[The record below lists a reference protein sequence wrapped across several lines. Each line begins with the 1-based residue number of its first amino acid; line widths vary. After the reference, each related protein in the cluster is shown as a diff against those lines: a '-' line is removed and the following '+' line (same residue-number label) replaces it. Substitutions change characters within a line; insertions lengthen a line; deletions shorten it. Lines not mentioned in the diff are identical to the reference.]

1 MVFFQL
7 VGATLQFVISR
18 MMQTHLGPA
27 GLVLLA
33 LAPILIRLLLP
44 RLLRTMNTS
53 PGWWA
58 AFLLLALVALSVQA

>member
-7 VGATLQFVISR
+7 VGAILQFVISR
-18 MMQTHLGPA
+18 LVQTHLGPA

-33 LAPILIRLLLP
+33 LASILVRLLLP
-44 RLLRTMNTS
+44 RILRTMHTS

-58 AFLLLALVALSVQA
+58 ALLLLALLALSLQA

>member
-7 VGATLQFVISR
+7 VGAILQFMISR
-18 MMQTHLGPA
+18 LVRTHLGPA

-44 RLLRTMNTS
+44 QILRTMHTS

-58 AFLLLALVALSVQA
+58 GLLLLALLALSLQA

>member
-7 VGATLQFVISR
+7 VGTILQFVISR
-18 MMQTHLGPA
+18 LVRTHLGSA

-44 RLLRTMNTS
+44 RILRTMNTS

-58 AFLLLALVALSVQA
+58 AFLLLALVALSLQA